1 MLKVPKEKVKNNSPE
16 SIKTVAKIHW
26 SVVKNIKHY
35 KLVLLLLF
43 LSSIAITVLLLMGL
57 ENFKLTVTNFIKVL
71 LPYYSIT
78 IGFTITT
85 TTFLV
90 NSIKNENGLAKSK
103 KYITNLIKLKNNY
116 INSISLIIFYV
127 FYSTFL
133 LIVLFTYVLLSNV
146 DVISGHLLVV
156 FKIVV
161 VPLITFLILYS
172 FFLFTI
178 ITKVVYLYSI
188 SYIDNSIEPEINK
201 LQDLKDEQ

>member
-1 MLKVPKEKVKNNSPE
+1 MLKVPKKRVKNHNPE

-26 SVVKNIKHY
+26 SVIKDIKHY
-35 KLVLLLLF
+35 KLVFLLLF
-43 LSSIAITVLLLMGL
+43 LASIAITVLLLTGL
-57 ENFKLTVTNFIKVL
+57 ENFSSTITNFIKVL

-103 KYITNLIKLKNNY
+103 KNITNLIKLKNNY

-146 DVISGHLLVV
+146 NIISEHMLIV

-172 FFLFTI
+172 FFLFTV

-201 LQDLKDEQ
+201 LQNSKDEK